1 MTDSTWYHGGVPG
14 LEVGERIL
22 PPDTT
27 GAPARLSRYAEAI
40 GTPHGT
46 RTDVVYLASRPEH
59 ARAFAALYPDGAL
72 YQVEPESDTEPDPD
86 APEATA
92 MTTSAVITA
101 VLRPRVAFAHRRPES
116 WLRLLVDTQKA
127 NR

>member
-27 GAPARLSRYAEAI
+27 GATTRLSRFAESI
-40 GTPHGT
+40 GAPHGT
-46 RTDVVYLASRPEH
+46 RTDVVYLASNPEH

-72 YQVEPESDTEPDPD
+72 YAVEPESDVEPDPD
-86 APEATA
+86 APEVAS

-101 VLRPRVAFAHRRPES
+101 VLYKRVTFAHRRPES

-127 NR
+127 KP

>member
-1 MTDSTWYHGGVPG
+1 MSDSTWYHGGVPG
-14 LEVGERIL
+14 LEVGARIL
-22 PPDTT
+22 PPDIT
-27 GAPARLSRYAEAI
+27 GATQRLSGIAGAF
-40 GTPHGT
+40 GAPHGT
-46 RTDVVYLASRPEH
+46 RTDVVYLASNQDH

-86 APEATA
+86 APEVAA

-101 VLRPRVAFAHRRPES
+101 VLYKRVTFAHRRPES

-127 NR
+127 KP